1 MYNYKE
7 EKSKLFTE
15 DGQVMFLKI
24 RDKVNAIIEKSG
36 AMTMG
41 NIIQGIGGIS
51 WTQMACVDRMVEL
64 GELYEVSLLRPVA
77 GQHRIFTKEKI
88 M

>member
-1 MYNYKE
+1 MYNYTQ
-7 EKSKLFTE
+7 EKPNLFTE

-24 RDKVNAIIEKSG
+24 RDKVNATIEKSG

-41 NIIQGIGGIS
+41 NIIQGIGGVS

-64 GELYEVSLLRPVA
+64 GELHEVSLARPVA
-77 GQHRIFTKEKI
+77 GQHRIFTKERI